1 MDNRSTVQRPGGRR
15 SENAYQTGKC
25 DEPERYADPPH
36 AVPQRVDRNGHRQH
50 LGDDNRRAAVPA
62 SSPQGITRRTESAAG
77 KSRKA
82 TEQPGNRR
90 IKCTVSGQLIHRHAN
105 GEGDESRRFDPGDD
119 DGGQQ
124 RPAISPPSS
133 RAGDHDVRVATRVR
147 ADTVPGRRFAPIPC
161 PTDPPYR
168 AQPARPTR
176 RTCADTVIRDPPY
189 RARLPGGARRPTA
202 SRGSTERSE
211 TPTSAAI
218 IATTG
223 RRGARWRPAATC
235 AG

>member
-1 MDNRSTVQRPGGRR
+1 MDNRSAVQRPGGRR
-15 SENAYQTGKC
+15 RENAYQAGKC

-36 AVPQRVDRNGHRQH
+36 AVPQRVDRDGYRQH
-50 LGDDNRRAAVPA
+50 LGDDHRRAAVPA
-62 SSPQGITRRTESAAG
+62 SSPQGMTRRTESAAG

-90 IKCTVSGQLIHRHAN
+90 IERTVSGQLIHRHAN
-105 GEGDESRRFDPGDD
+105 GEGDESRRFDPSDD

-124 RPAISPPSS
+124 RPAISSPSG
-133 RAGDHDVRVATRVR
+133 RARDHEVSVATRIR
-147 ADTVPGRRFAPIPC
+147 ADTVPDRPADTVPSRRFVPMPC
-161 PTDPPYR
+161 PADPPYR
-168 AQPARPTR
+168 AH
-176 RTCADTVIRDPPY
+176 
-189 RARLPGGARRPTA
+189 LPGGARRPTA

-223 RRGARWRPAATC
+223 RRRARWRPAATC